1 MKSMDFDNSQI
12 GSILSFYSPI
22 TSERRNTYALINDKD
37 DTTRKLIYKTFSPN
51 LYYAQHRCIFIVKTM
66 QLQEQKKQED
76 FKKLMDEKDTLNIIG
91 EDSSDDEDSFK
102 ISKRFS
108 VVNNE
113 YFENVYAQRI
123 SKINEITLQ
132 SSKSMINISKDETP
146 NGLSKL
152 CDSLNKLRYEVQDK
166 DDKIYTNLD

>member
-1 MKSMDFDNSQI
+1 
-12 GSILSFYSPI
+12 
-22 TSERRNTYALINDKD
+22 
-37 DTTRKLIYKTFSPN
+37 
-51 LYYAQHRCIFIVKTM
+51 M

-76 FKKLMDEKDTLNIIG
+76 FKKLMNEKDTLNIIG

-102 ISKRFS
+102 ISQRFS

>member
-12 GSILSFYSPI
+12 GSILSFYSLI

-51 LYYAQHRCIFIVKTM
+51 LYYAQHRYIFIVKTM

>member
-12 GSILSFYSPI
+12 GSISSFYSLI

-51 LYYAQHRCIFIVKTM
+51 LYYALYQYIFIVKTM

-76 FKKLMDEKDTLNIIG
+76 FKKLMNEKDTLNIIG

>member
-1 MKSMDFDNSQI
+1 MKSMDFENSQI
-12 GSILSFYSPI
+12 GSILSFYSLI

-51 LYYAQHRCIFIVKTM
+51 LYYALNRYIFIVKTM

-132 SSKSMINISKDETP
+132 SSKSMINISKDETS